1 MGTLNGGKTSVREDC
16 TFFPRA
22 HGIYYRIQSVSVTKQ
37 GVIKKLK
44 GLQHSNNLLPMCMW

>member
-22 HGIYYRIQSVSVTKQ
+22 HRIYYRIQSVSVTKQ
-37 GVIKKLK
+37 GVIKKIKRLTALK
-44 GLQHSNNLLPMCMW
+44 